1 MKEGHDDSF
10 PIKKETV
17 PAEVEKMIYGIPEN
31 EIIKVAEEVS
41 EGKNV
46 PVKKE
51 VLTAIIKDIHA
62 HHEQGKSFLEARRL
76 ATQRWVENYGEEYWK
91 DVLSAIGILYSH
103 KKEKGLEISEEKK
116 ETPSKGYKDWH

>member
-1 MKEGHDDSF
+1 MNEGFKDSHT
-10 PIKKETV
+10 IKNT
-17 PAEVEKMIYGIPEN
+17 PTQDVEKKMIYGIPEN
-31 EIIKVAEEVS
+31 EIIKVAEEIS
-41 EGKNV
+41 KGKNV

-76 ATQRWVENYGEEYWK
+76 STQRWAGNYGEEYWK